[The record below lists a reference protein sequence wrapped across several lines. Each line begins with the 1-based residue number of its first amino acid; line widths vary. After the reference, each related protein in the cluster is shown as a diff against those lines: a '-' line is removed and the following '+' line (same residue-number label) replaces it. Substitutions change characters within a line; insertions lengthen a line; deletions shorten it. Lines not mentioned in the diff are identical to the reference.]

1 MTEVID
7 RVGEVLKRYGTGHS
21 NLIMILQDI
30 QATLRYIP
38 AEAVDH
44 LSRQLDIPRSQIY
57 SVASFYKGLSLVE
70 RGKHQIDVCMG
81 TACHVRGAGLLVDKL
96 AHDLNVAPGGTT
108 ADKEATLTTVNCVGA
123 CAMGPVVVIDGD
135 YFGNMNVTRLSR
147 TVEKSCSGDGSCRET
162 AVRPEDQ
169 KPVRPAQHLG
179 SPADLAGARASLST
193 GIPSDAPRIL
203 VCAGTGCIANGALK
217 VAEQLEK
224 ELASQGAELPVE
236 LMVKRTG
243 CHGFCEQ
250 GPLVVFHPQGTFY
263 TKVKPRQ
270 VGEIIEKTAL
280 TGEVIE
286 KYLYQ
291 IPDTKKYLEDYRLV
305 PFYAGQQRNVLRNI
319 GRIDPEDIGDCIARG
334 GYEALG
340 KVLSTMQPGDVIDEV
355 ERSGLRGCGGGG
367 FSTGRKWRSCVR
379 AGGEKRYLLCNGD
392 EGDPGAFMDRSIME
406 GDPHAVLEGMLIG
419 AYAIGADEGFIYVRD
434 EYPLAVARLQ
444 RAIRDAEEW
453 GLLGD
458 RILGTDF
465 SFHIRISRG
474 GGSFV
479 CGESTALMQSITG
492 KVGEPR
498 AKYVRS
504 VERGLYDK
512 PTVLNNVET
521 LANIPLIIDRGAEW
535 FASTGTEKSKGTK
548 AFALVGKVNNTGL
561 VEVPMGTRLRT
572 IIYDIGGGILDGRP
586 FKAVQTGGPSGGC
599 LPESKLD
606 LPVDFDTLQAEG
618 SMMGSGGMIVMDDTT
633 CMVDVA
639 RYFTTFL
646 TEESCGKCAAC
657 RLGLEQLQ
665 GILERICEGKG
676 APEDMGRMERL
687 FDTLDGGSLCGLGKS
702 AANPV
707 RSTLKYFQDE
717 YEAHIRDQRCP
728 AGVCR
733 ELITYSVIDENCT
746 GCTLCKKECPQ
757 GAITGE
763 KKEVHRIDPALCDHC
778 GMCRA
783 VCKLDAILAE

>member
-1 MTEVID
+1 MTEAVD
-7 RVGEVLKRYGTGHS
+7 RVEQVLRRYPADHS

-38 AEAVDH
+38 KEAVDH
-44 LSRQLDIPRSQIY
+44 VARRLEIPRSQIY
-57 SVASFYKGLSLVE
+57 SVASFYKGLSLEE
-70 RGKHQIDVCMG
+70 RGEHQIDVCMG

-96 AHDLNVAPGGTT
+96 SHDLGVAPGGTT
-108 ADKEATLTTVNCVGA
+108 ADKKATLTTVNCVGA
-123 CAMGPVVVIDGD
+123 CAMGPVVVIDGE
-135 YFGNMNVTRLSR
+135 YFGNMNVTRLPG
-147 TVEKSCSGDGSCRET
+147 TVKKRCSGGGSCRD
-162 AVRPEDQ
+162 AVAEREAKVPT
-169 KPVRPAQHLG
+169 RPARLLQ
-179 SPADLAGARASLST
+179 STADLEKARAELAAE
-193 GIPSDAPRIL
+193 IPADAPRIL
-203 VCAGTGCIANGALK
+203 VCAGTGCIANGAMQ
-217 VAEQLEK
+217 VAERLEA
-224 ELASQGAELPVE
+224 ELAAQGAKVPVD
-236 LMVKRTG
+236 LMIKKTG

-250 GPLVVFHPQGTFY
+250 GPLVVMHPQGTFY
-263 TKVKPRQ
+263 TQVKPRH
-270 VGEIIEKTAL
+270 VAEIVEKTVL
-280 TGEVIE
+280 GGEVVE

-291 IPDTKKYLEDYRLV
+291 TPDTGKYLEDYRRI
-305 PFYAGQQRNVLRNI
+305 PFYAGQKRNVLRNI
-319 GRIDPEDIGDCIARG
+319 GRIDPEDIGDGIARG
-334 GYEALG
+334 GYAALAR
-340 KVLSTMQPGDVIDEV
+340 VLSGMTPGEVIDEV

-379 AGGEKRYLLCNGD
+379 AEGEKRYILCNGD

-419 AYAIGADEGFIYVRD
+419 AYAIGAEEGFLYVRD
-434 EYPLAVARLQ
+434 EYPLAVSRL
-444 RAIRDAEEW
+444 RTAIREAEDW

-465 SFHIRISRG
+465 SFRIRISRG

-479 CGESTALMQSITG
+479 CGESTALMQSLTG
-492 KVGEPR
+492 QVGEPR

-504 VERGLYDK
+504 VERGLYDQ

-521 LANIPLIIDRGAEW
+521 LANIPLIIDRGADW

-561 VEVPMGTRLRT
+561 VEVPMGTSLRT
-572 IIYDIGGGILDGRP
+572 IIYDIGGGILGGRP

-618 SMMGSGGMIVMDDTT
+618 SMMGSGGMIVMDDAT

-657 RLGLEQLQ
+657 RLGLEQLK

-676 APEDMGRMERL
+676 EPEDIGLMEKL
-687 FDTLDGGSLCGLGKS
+687 FNTLDGGSLCGLGKS

-707 RSTLKYFQDE
+707 RSTLKYFQAE
-717 YEAHIRDQRCP
+717 YEAHIHDKRCP

-733 ELITYSVIDENCT
+733 ELITYSVIAENCT
-746 GCTLCKKECPQ
+746 GCLLCKKACPQ
-757 GAITGE
+757 GAISGE
-763 KKEVHRIDPALCDHC
+763 KKEPHVIDPELCDHC

-783 VCKLDAILAE
+783 VCKLDAILAV